1 MSAMRFEGRIAIVT
15 GGGSGI
21 GQAIAEGLAQEGA
34 AVVVAGRRLDR
45 LKTVVAGIEAAG
57 GRASA
62 VTMDVR
68 VAADARRLVEAT
80 LDEFGRL
87 DILVTSAGVLPVRLP
102 LGDVPD
108 DAWTATIDTN
118 VTGVFNCCKAAIPPL
133 CASRGTIVTIASVA
147 GLKGVPSSAPYSI
160 SKAAVIQLTRSMALD
175 YAAQGVR
182 VNAVCPAVVE
192 TDLNRDMLAARRA
205 AGTYD
210 ALVRRHPL
218 GRFGTLD
225 DVVRATLFLASDEAG
240 WITGVALPVDGGV
253 AAGEPAP
260 VKPGDSG
267 RAGS

>member
-1 MSAMRFEGRIAIVT
+1 MRLKDRIAIVT
-15 GGGSGI
+15 GGGTGI
-21 GQAIAEGLAQEGA
+21 GQAIAERFAREGA
-34 AVVVAGRRLDR
+34 AVIVAGRRAER

-62 VTMDVR
+62 VVTDVR
-68 VAADARRLVEAT
+68 AAADARHLVDAT
-80 LDEFGRL
+80 LAAFGRL

-108 DAWTATIDTN
+108 DAWESTIATN
-118 VTGVFNCCKAAIPPL
+118 LTGVFHCCKAAIGPL
-133 CASRGTIVTIASVA
+133 CASRGTIVNIASVA

-160 SKAAVIQLTRSMALD
+160 SKAAVVQLTRSMALD
-175 YAAQGVR
+175 YAAHGVR

-192 TDLNRDMLAARRA
+192 TDINRDMLEARKA

-225 DVVRATLFLASDEAG
+225 DVVHAALFLASDEAG

-260 VKPGDSG
+260 VKPVTANCTDPG
-267 RAGS
+267 RR